1 MKGVLLSPGPGW
13 GCASQ
18 RRRGTSGPGTAA
30 SAGLWL
36 PCAPWLV
43 AWGQSKVT
51 AFFCPRGHKGRA
63 TFSSR
68 LSPQPTTPQTLAPLL
83 SGPEDAP
90 SQAQLRLRTPRNS
103 RLLRDPNNF
112 SASPEPARTQADFL
126 CTGYSGAQAQRP
138 GSSGGALA
146 PLAVGSILCSDC
158 SFRNA
163 GHLLPG
169 CAGRARAAS
178 AEAGRGDLAGG
189 GRWAGVS
196 AFAGEQRAPKGT
208 GGRAGQARRRV
219 PRAGRPAEPPSPR
232 SPPSVPGSWAPPC
245 PGYPPRPQRPL
256 RS

>member
-18 RRRGTSGPGTAA
+18 RRRGTSGPGTVA

-51 AFFCPRGHKGRA
+51 AFFCPRGHEGRA
-63 TFSSR
+63 TFSSG

-90 SQAQLRLRTPRNS
+90 SQARLRLRTPRNS